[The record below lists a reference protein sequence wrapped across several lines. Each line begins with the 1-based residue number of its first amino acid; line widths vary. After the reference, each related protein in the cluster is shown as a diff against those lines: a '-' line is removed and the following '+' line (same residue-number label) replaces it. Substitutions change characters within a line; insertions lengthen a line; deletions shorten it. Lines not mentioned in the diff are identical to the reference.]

1 MCGGGWVWTVF
12 LDVGRRFRLMLS
24 CVWGPVLL
32 TSPSLS
38 QAVELLASILTL
50 SHARLCGSL
59 HDEGG
64 DVLQCGEG

>member
-1 MCGGGWVWTVF
+1 MF
-12 LDVGRRFRLMLS
+12 S

-38 QAVELLASILTL
+38 QAVELLASVLIL
-50 SHARLCGSL
+50 SHARICGTCLQLL

-64 DVLQCGEG
+64 GVLQCGEG